1 MLIAMRY
8 AYEVL
13 RVETVVTYVVLLL
26 VTTCTVILYIPASTQ
41 RAADRGTSDSESLS
55 G

>member
-26 VTTCTVILYIPASTQ
+26 VTTCTVIKYYINISPPAP
-41 RAADRGTSDSESLS
+41 S
-55 G
+55 GSGHQ